1 MSNEQADV
9 MNTIIT
15 AGKNVAGGNAAGDSA
30 VPGRNIDAMLT
41 VSLKLSAVLGYTRMP
56 ISSILKVAQGTVIEL
71 DREVGAPIDILVE
84 DTLIARGNLVRVG
97 EKGVGVT
104 LTEIV
109 QKFDPAA

>member
-9 MNTIIT
+9 INKIVA
-15 AGKNVAGGNAAGDSA
+15 AGKGLNDTAAGRG
-30 VPGRNIDAMLT
+30 VVEGRNINAMLT
-41 VSLKLSAVLGYTRMP
+41 VSLKISAIMGYTRMP
-56 ISSILKVAQGTVIEL
+56 ISSILNVAQGTVIEL
-71 DREVGAPIDILVE
+71 DRDIGQPIDILVE

-97 EKGVGVT
+97 ENGVGVT